1 MLRLKNSDRPKNYFR
16 SKTYFDHKF
25 YSWLQTRFGA
35 KTHVCP
41 KNVFML
47 KNFYDQAINIQ
58 KIITNHLV
66 RVAIFVYFDTCE
78 IGGSSKSNTLGAI
91 RATSQIWEDEE

>member
-1 MLRLKNSDRPKNYFR
+1 
-16 SKTYFDHKF
+16 
-25 YSWLQTRFGA
+25 
-35 KTHVCP
+35 
-41 KNVFML
+41 ML

>member
-1 MLRLKNSDRPKNYFR
+1 MLKLKNSVLRKNYFR
-16 SKTYFDHKF
+16 SKPYFDHKT
-25 YSWLQTRFGA
+25 YSWLQTCYGA

-47 KNFYDQAINIQ
+47 KNFYDQAISIQ

-66 RVAIFVYFDTCE
+66 RVVFFVYFDTCE